1 MRSRAHGGESTSG
14 TRAPDAPPADAAPR
28 DTART
33 DAAAAA
39 GSPTEEYII
48 DLIPDELT
56 LARTQL
62 ASGLA
67 GLSEAVAQRR
77 IARLETQERGAPE
90 ELDAARALLA
100 EALWRQGRALAAG
113 EAIDRV
119 RGGSLERRRPLIM
132 LIEAEAHAARGDTD
146 RATAMMERVVA
157 SVGVDEAWRLRAG
170 LPSRLRWPTPA
181 SLLARRQGAT
191 ADGFAAGGERTAG
204 DQSVPADPGRTA
216 AAHARLEAARL
227 AFGAGDADRGDRE
240 LMVALRLDQRIA
252 PEGVALLEPTLS
264 EEPGTER
271 LLLYGDL
278 LRAAGRGSEASIA
291 YDRAARG

>member
-1 MRSRAHGGESTSG
+1 
-14 TRAPDAPPADAAPR
+14 
-28 DTART
+28 
-33 DAAAAA
+33 
-39 GSPTEEYII
+39 
-48 DLIPDELT
+48 
-56 LARTQL
+56 
-62 ASGLA
+62 
-67 GLSEAVAQRR
+67 
-77 IARLETQERGAPE
+77 
-90 ELDAARALLA
+90 
-100 EALWRQGRALAAG
+100 
-113 EAIDRV
+113 
-119 RGGSLERRRPLIM
+119 
-132 LIEAEAHAARGDTD
+132 
-146 RATAMMERVVA
+146 MMERVVA